1 MKRRNTVQRSMVY
14 EAVNRLKC
22 HATAAEIYDAIAAE
36 HPSVSRGTVYR
47 NLNQL
52 AEEGEIRK
60 ILVPGGADRYD
71 HCCHDHYHARCL
83 NCGRLF
89 DIDMDYIT
97 DLEKAIK
104 EAHGFSISGHDILF
118 NGLCPDCQCRTDRE

>member
-1 MKRRNTVQRSMVY
+1 MKRRNTVQRSLVY
-14 EAVNRLKC
+14 EAVNRLKS
-22 HATAAEIYDAIAAE
+22 HATADEIYEAIVSE

-71 HCCHDHYHARCL
+71 HC
-83 NCGRLF
+83 
-89 DIDMDYIT
+89 
-97 DLEKAIK
+97 
-104 EAHGFSISGHDILF
+104 
-118 NGLCPDCQCRTDRE
+118 